1 MTILNLVE
9 MAESSPKG
17 EKQKLLV
24 SPFSSGFTRLLRQTC
39 KNKGLF
45 GKGLALYLIYQ
56 FWARPIQQQI
66 KMRSQK
72 YGQMKIQLSDCV
84 ENMVGEGEIVRY
96 GQCLLFPQSFQKLS
110 VVDGSK

>member
-17 EKQKLLV
+17 EKLF
-24 SPFSSGFTRLLRQTC
+24 SPFFSVFTRLLLQTC

-45 GKGLALYLIYQ
+45 EKGFTLYLIYQ

-72 YGQMKIQLSDCV
+72 YGQMRIQLSDCV
-84 ENMVGEGEIVRY
+84 EYIVGEGEIVRY
-96 GQCLLFPQSFQKLS
+96 EQCLLFPKSFQKLS